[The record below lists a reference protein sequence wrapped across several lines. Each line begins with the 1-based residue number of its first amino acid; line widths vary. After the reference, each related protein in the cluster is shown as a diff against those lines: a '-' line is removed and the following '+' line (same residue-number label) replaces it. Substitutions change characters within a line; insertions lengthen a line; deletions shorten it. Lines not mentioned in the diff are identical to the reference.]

1 MPETIDNQTI
11 GQRRSPLQW
20 VALVIVPILI
30 IVAFLVLTDRVIA
43 ANDKPKER
51 KKSFNPLAVFADY
64 ARTESVQL
72 TVNAQGEARP
82 QIEIDLVPQ
91 VNGQIV
97 KVSPNFI
104 QGGVFKK
111 GEVLVEI
118 ETADFD
124 IAVIQAEADVAQA
137 EQTLVREIAEGEIA
151 RRDFAE
157 LGRGNPSPL
166 ALRQPQRAQAE
177 AAVKAAKGRLQT
189 AHLQLERTKV
199 RAPFNGRVRSKT
211 SDLGQFVSPGMSLGE
226 IFSAGM
232 VEVRLP
238 LTDNDLYKINL
249 PLAYIAKDRASAPEV
264 KLSAVIAGQRR
275 YWTGRIMRTDS
286 VVDIQTRGISAVA
299 EVYDPFGK
307 GKSEDGFPLAP
318 GLFVDAEIN
327 GRTFENVIT
336 IPRDGLRPQDQ
347 VYLASHE
354 GKVVIRD
361 VEVLDTNVDRAVI
374 SKGIAEGD
382 LVVLSPMEPSR
393 QRLTLRVSDANDPS
407 RILVEPPRPVQP
419 KSDKKHEKKG
429 LFAKFRRKKND
440 SKKPLKKSADSS
452 GDKSQAK

>member
-1 MPETIDNQTI
+1 MPETVNDKTI
-11 GQRRSPLQW
+11 APRRSLWQW
-20 VALVIVPILI
+20 VLLIAVPILI
-30 IVAFLVLTDRVIA
+30 ILAFLVLTDRVIA

-238 LTDNDLYKINL
+238 LTDNCLLYTS
-249 PLAYIAKDRASAPEV
+249 PS
-264 KLSAVIAGQRR
+264 
-275 YWTGRIMRTDS
+275 
-286 VVDIQTRGISAVA
+286 
-299 EVYDPFGK
+299 
-307 GKSEDGFPLAP
+307 
-318 GLFVDAEIN
+318 
-327 GRTFENVIT
+327 
-336 IPRDGLRPQDQ
+336 PRDRG
-347 VYLASHE
+347 
-354 GKVVIRD
+354 
-361 VEVLDTNVDRAVI
+361 
-374 SKGIAEGD
+374 
-382 LVVLSPMEPSR
+382 
-393 QRLTLRVSDANDPS
+393 
-407 RILVEPPRPVQP
+407 
-419 KSDKKHEKKG
+419 
-429 LFAKFRRKKND
+429 
-440 SKKPLKKSADSS
+440 
-452 GDKSQAK
+452 

>member
-1 MPETIDNQTI
+1 MPENLDIQSEAP
-11 GQRRSPLQW
+11 RRSLMGW
-20 VALVIVPILI
+20 VLLIAVPILI
-30 IVAFLVLTDRVIA
+30 ILAFLLITDRVIA

-51 KKSFNPLAVFADY
+51 RKSFNPLAVFADY
-64 ARTESVQL
+64 ARTDTVQL
-72 TVNAQGEARP
+72 TVKAQGEARP

-91 VNGQIV
+91 VSGQIV

-104 QGGVFKK
+104 QGGIFRK
-111 GEVLVEI
+111 GEVLVQI
-118 ETADFD
+118 EAADFN

-199 RAPFNGRVRSKT
+199 RAPFNGRVRSKS
-211 SDLGQFVSPGMSLGE
+211 SDLGQFVSPGMSLGQ
-226 IFSAGM
+226 IFSGEM

-238 LTDNDLYKINL
+238 LTDNDLYKVNL
-249 PLAYIAKDRASAPEV
+249 PLAYTAKDRASAPEV

-275 YWTGRIMRTDS
+275 YWKGRIMRTDS
-286 VVDIQTRGISAVA
+286 VIDTQTRGISAVA

-307 GKSEDGFPLAP
+307 GKSDDGFPLAP

-327 GRTFENVIT
+327 GRTFEDVII
-336 IPRDGLRPQDQ
+336 IPRDGLRPKDQ
-347 VYLASHE
+347 VYLANTL

-361 VEVLDTNVDRAVI
+361 VQVLDTNAERAV
-374 SKGIAEGD
+374 
-382 LVVLSPMEPSR
+382 LSAGVEF
-393 QRLTLRVSDANDPS
+393 RLWNHRASASPCAYQM
-407 RILVEPPRPVQP
+407 RMIPRAYLSIPHGQNSLKP
-419 KSDKKHEKKG
+419 KRMIK
-429 LFAKFRRKKND
+429 RKKVYLPNGAVR
-440 SKKPLKKSADSS
+440 KKRAKSR
-452 GDKSQAK
+452 